1 MLHDVWYTSPFRWK
15 LRRYGWTH
23 RKEHRESLKLADGQE
38 FLRLFS
44 GFWVRVRSA
53 VENLDTKVRQDEPVV
68 TVAPMDMGELPENVV
83 LFPAYRRVRDP
94 QRNDQDDKAAG
105 PEA

>member
-1 MLHDVWYTSPFRWK
+1 MLHEVWYTSPFRWK

-44 GFWVRVRSA
+44 GFWVRVRNSA
-53 VENLDTKVRQDEPVV
+53 ETPDANVRQEEPVV
-68 TVAPMDMGELPENVV
+68 TVAPMDMEELPENVI

-94 QRNDQDDKAAG
+94 QRNNRDDKAAG

>member
-1 MLHDVWYTSPFRWK
+1 MLHEVWYTSPFRWK

-44 GFWVRVRSA
+44 GFWVRVRDA
-53 VENLDTKVRQDEPVV
+53 VETPDVNVRPAEPVV
-68 TVAPMDMGELPENVV
+68 TVALMDMEELPENVI

-94 QRNDQDDKAAG
+94 QGNNRDDKAAG

>member
-1 MLHDVWYTSPFRWK
+1 MLHEVWYTSPFRWK

-44 GFWVRVRSA
+44 GFWVRVRSSA
-53 VENLDTKVRQDEPVV
+53 EPAEAEVHQEER
-68 TVAPMDMGELPENVV
+68 TVPSAPMDLGELPENVV

-94 QRNDQDDKAAG
+94 QRDNPDGKAAG
-105 PEA
+105 PDA